1 MKYQIKK
8 SRGFTLTELM
18 IVIAIIG
25 ILAAI
30 AGPSFANTIRRATV
44 MKMARGFESAL
55 DVAAFNA
62 KTSGRPVKVCA
73 TNTIN
78 NPTPS
83 CLTALGAFT
92 SSGSSENFGWIVFW
106 DIDNNNKVDV
116 AAPPTTPAEKVFKRL
131 PFAQGKIKMEWSG
144 TNNIITIMPRNTTG
158 DNGTMCIYAP
168 HGSVTSLSSACSATS
183 AFEPNLN
190 EVKVILSTLGR
201 VTFATE

>member
-8 SRGFTLTELM
+8 PHGFTLTELM

-25 ILAAI
+25 ILATI
-30 AGPSFANTIRRATV
+30 AGPFYTKAIRRAEV

-55 DVAAFNA
+55 ESAAFNA
-62 KTSGRPVKVCA
+62 KTSGRPIKVCA

-78 NPTPS
+78 DPTPD
-83 CLTALGAFT
+83 CLTSLSDFT
-92 SSGSSENFGWIVFW
+92 DSGNSEDFGWIVFW
-106 DIDNNNKVDV
+106 DINNNNSVNV
-116 AAPPTTPAEKVFKRL
+116 VSGTTPAEKVFKRL

-144 TNNIITIMPRNTTG
+144 ANNIITLMPRNTTG

-168 HGSVTSLSSACSATS
+168 YGSVTSLSSPCSATGP
-183 AFEPNLN
+183 FEPNLN
-190 EVKVILSTLGR
+190 EVKVILSTLGK

>member
-18 IVIAIIG
+18 IVVAIMG

-30 AGPSFANTIRRATV
+30 AGPSFARTIRHATV

-55 DVAAFNA
+55 DAAAFNA
-62 KTSGRPVKVCA
+62 KASGRPVKVCA

-78 NPTPS
+78 APTPN
-83 CLTALGAFT
+83 CLTTLGDFT
-92 SSGSSENFGWIVFW
+92 GSGNSENFGWIVFW
-106 DIDNNNKVDV
+106 DINDNDSVDV
-116 AAPPTTPAEKVFKRL
+116 AAPPVPAEKVFKRL
-131 PFAQGKIKMEWSG
+131 PFAQGRIKMEWSG
-144 TNNIITIMPRNTTG
+144 GSNIITIMPRNTTG

-168 HGSVTSLSSACSATS
+168 YGSVTSLSSPCSATS
-183 AFEPNLN
+183 TFEPNLN